1 MTDIDRRIRGVA
13 LLAAL
18 GLMAT
23 QPVRAE
29 MHATEEFQTGA
40 TRPITVALLPAHVA
54 LVKQRILRQEAEVDE
69 SGQLES
75 HLTAA
80 VEAELLAKGYRVRTL
95 TTDEINADPELQ
107 SLVVEADRRF
117 DELLGNVSR
126 RLRKQIET
134 RRYHAGD
141 TLTLLASRL
150 GVDAVAFVRMQLIAA
165 AKGVQALN
173 FGMAGSQTMMS
184 VSLVDRNTTDVE
196 AYVTLPILRR
206 GKVFG
211 GYDEVMQNPDEE
223 MAKFAEATL
232 GDLLAADPSARVESS
247 DEDVLSELEDL
258 LQ

>member
-1 MTDIDRRIRGVA
+1 MIEIDRRIRRIS

-18 GLMAT
+18 GMVCA
-23 QPVRAE
+23 QPVLAE
-29 MHATEEFQTGA
+29 MHATDEFVSGA
-40 TRPITVALLPAHVA
+40 TRPVTVALLPAHVE
-54 LVKQRILRQEAEVDE
+54 LLKKRILRLEAEVDE

-80 VEAELLAKGYRVRTL
+80 VEEELRAKGYDVRTL
-95 TTDEINADPELQ
+95 TNDEINADPGLQ
-107 SLVVEADRRF
+107 ELVVEANRRF
-117 DELLGNVSR
+117 DELLGNVSA

-141 TLTLLASRL
+141 TLTLLANRL
-150 GVDAVAFVRMQLIAA
+150 DVDAVAFVRMQLVAA

-184 VSLVDRNTTDVE
+184 VSLVDGNTTDIE

-211 GYDEVMQNPDEE
+211 GYDEVMANPDEE

-232 GDLLAADPSARVESS
+232 GDLLDADPSARVDSS